1 MIRRPLHFVQRW
13 LQPALP
19 CAALFIATAPA
30 LVQSDAAAQNPVRT
44 LDIGGPPHE
53 SVARRCYSDSVLT
66 AALAGFNS
74 PTAVNA
80 FGGNARIPPA
90 DTIRA
95 TYAVSGGS
103 IRVDGTVLGHVIV
116 FNGDVRVSATGSV
129 SGDVIVLGGHLTAVT
144 GARIGGRRIECD
156 QPVKLERLANG
167 TVAAKPQGRNL
178 GHLASDVA
186 VMVRGVRI
194 APFVGVGTYNRVEAL
209 PIQLGGKAAWSPMP
223 DDSVHVEGYAVLRT
237 ARDPSGSRPAI
248 GWHLSGQ
255 WTHDGSLPFTIGLA
269 GGSTINATADR
280 SYSAFESGLSALF
293 LRRDYRD
300 WYLWRGIRLTGSARL
315 TRELTVTGGMDVSR
329 ETTVL
334 SADAF
339 SLLRGT
345 TAWRPNPLID
355 DGKYRTLSA
364 GAIWDARNEV
374 THPVFSWYARAEV
387 RHVTSN
393 DLTPVSLP
401 TTIRDSLPR
410 TGYGETETNFDL
422 RGYLRLDPAQRIAA
436 RLSGAGYLSGDPLTI
451 QNRRAINGA
460 DQLMGYQFRAINC
473 DRRSKPDPAT
483 PALCDR
489 EMAIQAEYHHT
500 LPIDLTTRVSGY
512 TVGFRNPDLVLL
524 ADAGSAWLAG
534 DSAGRVPANR
544 IQALRE
550 WRSDVGVG
558 ITTQSLGL
566 YLAKSLVDP
575 VGIQIQLL
583 FNVRF

>member
-1 MIRRPLHFVQRW
+1 MPRW
-13 LQPALP
+13 LQPAVP
-19 CAALFIATAPA
+19 CAVLLIATAPA

-44 LDIGGPPHE
+44 LDIGGPPRD
-53 SVARRCYSDSVLT
+53 SAARRCYSDSVLT

-80 FGGNARIPPA
+80 FGGNVRIPPA

-103 IRVDGTVLGHVIV
+103 VRVDGTVLGQVIV
-116 FNGDVRVSATGSV
+116 FNGDVRVSATGTV
-129 SGDVIVLGGHLTAVT
+129 SGDVIVLGGHLTAVA

-156 QPVKLERLANG
+156 EPVRLERRANG
-167 TVAAKPQGRNL
+167 MVAAGTQGRNL
-178 GHLASDVA
+178 GHLASDVV
-186 VMVRGVRI
+186 VMLGGVRI
-194 APFVGVGTYNRVEAL
+194 APFVGVGTYNRVEGL
-209 PIQLGGKAAWSPMP
+209 PIQLGGKAAWSPTP
-223 DDSVHVEGYAVLRT
+223 DDSVHVDGYGVLRT
-237 ARDPSGSRPAI
+237 ARDPSGSRPGV
-248 GWHLSGQ
+248 GWHLSGR
-255 WTHDGSLPFTIGLA
+255 WVHGGSLPFTIGLA
-269 GGSTINATADR
+269 GGPTINATADR
-280 SYSAFESGLSALF
+280 SYSALESGLSALF

-300 WYLWRGIRLTGSARL
+300 WYLRRGVRLTGSARP
-315 TRELTVTGGMDVSR
+315 TPELTVTAGMDVSR
-329 ETTVL
+329 ETTAL
-334 SADAF
+334 SVDAF

-364 GAIWDARNEV
+364 GAIWDARSEV
-374 THPVFSWYARAEV
+374 THPVLSWYAEAEV

-401 TTIRDSLPR
+401 TTIRDSLPQ

-422 RGYLRLDPAQRIAA
+422 RGYLRLNPAQRIAA
-436 RLSGAGYLSGDPLTI
+436 RVSGAGYLSGDPLTI
-451 QNRRAINGA
+451 QNRRAISGA
-460 DQLMGYQFRAINC
+460 DPLMGYQFRAINC

-489 EMAIQAEYHHT
+489 EMAIQVEYHHT
-500 LPIDLTTRVSGY
+500 LPVDLITRVGGY
-512 TVGFRNPDLVLL
+512 TIGFHNPDLVLL

-558 ITTQSLGL
+558 ITTRSLGL